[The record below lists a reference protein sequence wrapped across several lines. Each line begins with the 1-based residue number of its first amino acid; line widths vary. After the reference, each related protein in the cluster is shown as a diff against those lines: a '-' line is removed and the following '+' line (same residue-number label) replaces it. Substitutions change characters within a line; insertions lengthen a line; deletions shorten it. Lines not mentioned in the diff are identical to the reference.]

1 LKGWLST
8 LQENIVPQLELPKPL
23 KARAHRD
30 ELAAQVK
37 LSVHTQNDASIS
49 LDGCGEDQ
57 DNANNLA
64 CLRNPAESLSETE
77 APDSAYHGDLEE
89 SNNGRELLEEA
100 VLSNHEPDE
109 ASMRL
114 PLNVEDSE
122 VIEVPNTPT
131 QRSSQLYKHEP
142 MPILRSGADAEA
154 TSPDDSSML
163 IEPRSY
169 AKVASTTAFCSVC
182 RTQRVL
188 AKKGST
194 EVLWYASQSSIT
206 IYY

>member
-1 LKGWLST
+1 M
-8 LQENIVPQLELPKPL
+8 
-23 KARAHRD
+23 D

-37 LSVHTQNDASIS
+37 PSVHPQYGASIS

-57 DNANNLA
+57 DNANHST
-64 CLRNPAESLSETE
+64 CLRNTAEHLSETE
-77 APDSAYHGDLEE
+77 APESAYHGDLEE
-89 SNNGRELLEEA
+89 STNGQELLEEA
-100 VLSNHEPDE
+100 ILSNNEPTE

-114 PLNVEDSE
+114 PLDVEDSE
-122 VIEVPNTPT
+122 VTEVPNTPT
-131 QRSSQLYKHEP
+131 QRSSQLYKYEP
-142 MPILRSGADAEA
+142 MPILRSGADVEA

-163 IEPRSY
+163 IGPRSY

-194 EVLWYASQSSIT
+194 EVLWYASQPSIM